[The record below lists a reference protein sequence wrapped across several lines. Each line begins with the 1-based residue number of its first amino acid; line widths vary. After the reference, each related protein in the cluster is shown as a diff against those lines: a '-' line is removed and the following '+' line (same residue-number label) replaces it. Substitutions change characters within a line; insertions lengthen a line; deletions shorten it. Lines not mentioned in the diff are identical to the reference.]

1 MLNDHYH
8 CQTDIRKKSTHSFFV
23 ILTGLTLLN
32 IVLCYIM
39 IIRLMTSKN
48 ALSKWNRR
56 NNVYELSDK
65 FGRCKQNTRN
75 AQFCLENTNNSKTL
89 CIKKQLFTSSIL
101 YMTSIV
107 AEYSPL
113 QKFMSKQI
121 LKDIK
126 LRSYITRTQARIFI
140 WKLL

>member
-1 MLNDHYH
+1 MHY
-8 CQTDIRKKSTHSFFV
+8 QSEIEVTMF
-23 ILTGLTLLN
+23 
-32 IVLCYIM
+32 M
-39 IIRLMTSKN
+39 IYQLSLEGVNKN
-48 ALSKWNRR
+48 M
-56 NNVYELSDK
+56 
-65 FGRCKQNTRN
+65 RN

-140 WKLL
+140 